1 MQHAKLLRRRSRGS
15 GRCLAMLSLGWGRGC
30 SRCFLLLFYLL
41 VMVLVLRGGLVRLG
55 GLSLRVSRALCRR
68 GGVSVLVGRAL
79 LRRRGGGLRGLLC
92 YYRKRQCK
100 QDERPEDNSK

>member
-30 SRCFLLLFYLL
+30 SRCFLLLFHLL

-55 GLSLRVSRALCRR
+55 GLSLRLSRALCRR
-68 GGVSVLVGRAL
+68 G
-79 LRRRGGGLRGLLC
+79 GGGLRGLLC

>member
-68 GGVSVLVGRAL
+68 GGC
-79 LRRRGGGLRGLLC
+79 GLRGVLC
-92 YYRKRQCK
+92 HYWQREGKH
-100 QDERPEDNSK
+100 DERPEDNSK